1 LETPIS
7 ILKQYWG
14 HNQFRPLQADIVNA
28 AVEGKDVLAL
38 LPTGGGKSVCFQVP
52 ALLRGGICIVITP
65 LIALMR
71 DQVEQLKQRG
81 IEAAAVH
88 AAMSRFEVDVLLNN
102 CIYGNIKFLYVSPE
116 RLQTELFIARVKQ
129 MKVGLIAVDEA
140 HCISQWGY
148 DFRPPY
154 LKIASLRALKP
165 DVPVIALTATATTE
179 VRNDIIDKLELKDAS
194 VFQKSF
200 ARDNLSF
207 VVRKTENKDRKVLE
221 ILQKVKGSSIIYVR
235 SRKATQE
242 IAEWLVRKNISASFY
257 HAGLDF
263 DERTKRQDSWIQ
275 NQIRVIVATNAFGM
289 GIDKPDV
296 RVVIHLDLPENLES
310 YYQEAGRGGRDGLRC
325 YGVVIYQEA
334 DVSNLELKVEQ
345 SQPTPQ
351 FLKTVYQALCNYY
364 QLALGSSAGESYDFD
379 LSEFTERF
387 HLHPH
392 EVYIALKKL
401 EEEGLIQFNESFYS
415 PSTVHLLMDMGKL
428 YEFQVA
434 HARFDPIIKMLLR
447 LYGGELMSGFPKIA
461 ESSLAKGLKISPD
474 ETVNTLKHLHELQ
487 VVNYQPA
494 KDKPQVTFLMPRQ
507 DAEKLPLNIKRLE
520 ARKKLILD
528 KMKAMVSFVT
538 LTHRCRMQLIQD
550 YFNEVSYKKCGIC
563 DVCVEERKKENQN
576 AFDDLRNEVTSVLKK
591 SPLTVEQLEELIA
604 PKEHELFVDV
614 VREMV
619 DEGILAYDNV
629 WKLSLAKQK
638 H

>member
-1 LETPIS
+1 METPLS
-7 ILKQYWG
+7 ILKKYWG
-14 HNQFRPLQADIVNA
+14 YSQFRPLQAEIVDASLN
-28 AVEGKDVLAL
+28 GKDVLAL

-52 ALLRGGICIVITP
+52 ALLRDGICIVITP
-65 LIALMR
+65 LIALMK

-81 IEAAAVH
+81 IYAAAVH

-102 CIYGNIKFLYVSPE
+102 CIYGSVKFLYVSPE
-116 RLQTELFIARVKQ
+116 RLQTELFIERVKQ
-129 MKVGLIAVDEA
+129 MNVGLIAVDEA

-148 DFRPPY
+148 DFRPSY
-154 LKIASLRALKP
+154 LKISTLRELKP
-165 DVPVIALTATATTE
+165 DVPMIALTATATSE
-179 VRNDIIDKLELKDAS
+179 VRTDILEKLELKDAS

-207 VVRKTENKDRKVLE
+207 VVRKTENKEKKVLE
-221 ILQKVKGSSIIYVR
+221 ILQKVKGSAIIYVR

-242 IAEWLVRKNISASFY
+242 IADWLVRKNISASFY
-257 HAGLDF
+257 NAGLDF
-263 DERTKRQDSWIQ
+263 DERTKRQDRWIQ

-310 YYQEAGRGGRDGLRC
+310 YYQEAGRAGRDGLRC
-325 YGVVIYQEA
+325 FGVVLYQEA

-345 SQPTPQ
+345 SQPSPQ
-351 FLKTVYQALCNYY
+351 FLKTAYQALCNYY

-379 LSEFTERF
+379 LGDFTDRF
-387 HLHPH
+387 HLHPN

-415 PSTVHLLMDMGKL
+415 PSTVHLLMDKAKL
-428 YEFQVA
+428 YEFQIA

-447 LYGGELMSGFPKIA
+447 LYGGELISGFPKVS
-461 ESSLAKGLKISPD
+461 ESNLAKGLKISR
-474 ETVNTLKHLHELQ
+474 EEIVSTLKHLSELK
-487 VVNYQPA
+487 VITYQQA
-494 KDKPQVTFLMPRQ
+494 KEKPQVTFVMPRQ
-507 DAEKLPLNIKRLE
+507 DADKLPLDLKRLA

-563 DVCVEERKKENQN
+563 DVCIEERKKDNKN
-576 AFDDLRNEVTSVLKK
+576 AFDELRDEVTNVLKK
-591 SPLTVEQLEELIA
+591 KPLTVEQVEELIA
-604 PKEHELFVDV
+604 PKDHELFVDV

-619 DEGILAYDNV
+619 DEGVLAYDSV
-629 WKLSLAKQK
+629 WKLSLSKQK
-638 H
+638 R

>member
-1 LETPIS
+1 LETPLS
-7 ILKQYWG
+7 ILKKYWG
-14 HNQFRPLQADIVNA
+14 YNQFRPLQAEIVNA
-28 AVEGKDVLAL
+28 SIQGKDVLAL

-65 LIALMR
+65 LIALMK

-81 IEAAAVH
+81 IDAAAVH

-102 CIYGNIKFLYVSPE
+102 CIYGSVKFLYVSPE
-116 RLQTELFIARVKQ
+116 RLQTELFIERVKQ
-129 MKVGLIAVDEA
+129 MNVGLIAVDEA

-148 DFRPPY
+148 DFRPSY
-154 LKIASLRALKP
+154 LKIASLRILKP
-165 DVPVIALTATATTE
+165 DVPVMALTATATAE
-179 VRNDIIDKLELKDAS
+179 VRTDIIEKLELKDADI
-194 VFQKSF
+194 FQKSF

-207 VVRKTENKDRKVLE
+207 VVRKTENKEKKVLE
-221 ILQKVKGSSIIYVR
+221 ILQKVKGSAIIYVR

-242 IAEWLVRKNISASFY
+242 IAEWLVRKNVSASFY

-263 DERTKRQDSWIQ
+263 NERTKRQDKWIQ

-310 YYQEAGRGGRDGLRC
+310 YYQEAGRAGRDGLRC
-325 YGVVIYQEA
+325 FGVVLYQEA

-345 SQPTPQ
+345 SQPSPQ

-364 QLALGSSAGESYDFD
+364 QLALGSSSGESYDFD
-379 LSEFTERF
+379 LNDFTERF
-387 HLHPH
+387 HLHAN

-415 PSTVHLLMDMGKL
+415 PSTLHLLMDKAKL
-428 YEFQVA
+428 YEFQIA
-434 HARFDPIIKMLLR
+434 HARFDPLIKMLLR
-447 LYGGELMSGFPKIA
+447 LYGGELLSGFPKVA
-461 ESSLAKGLKISPD
+461 ESNIAKGLKIPTQ
-474 ETVNTLKHLHELQ
+474 EVVGTLKHLHELQ
-487 VVNYQPA
+487 VIAYQPV
-494 KDKPQVTFLMPRQ
+494 KEKPQVTFVMPRQ
-507 DAEKLPLNIKRLE
+507 DAERLPIDLKRLL

-563 DVCVEERKKENQN
+563 DVCIEERKRENRN

-591 SPLTVEQLEELIA
+591 KSLTVEQVEELIA
-604 PKEHELFVDV
+604 PKDHELFVDV

-619 DEGILAYDNV
+619 DEGVLAYDSV
-629 WKLSLAKQK
+629 WKLSFIKQK
-638 H
+638 R

>member
-1 LETPIS
+1 LETPLS
-7 ILKQYWG
+7 ILEKYWG
-14 HNQFRPLQADIVNA
+14 YTQFRPLQADIVNA

-52 ALLRGGICIVITP
+52 ALLREGICIVITP
-65 LIALMR
+65 LIALMK
-71 DQVEQLKQRG
+71 DQVEQLRQRG

-102 CIYGNIKFLYVSPE
+102 CIYGSIKFLYVSPE
-116 RLQTELFIARVKQ
+116 RLQTELFIERVKQ

-148 DFRPPY
+148 DFRPSY
-154 LKIASLRALKP
+154 LKIASLRTLIP
-165 DVPVIALTATATTE
+165 DVPVIALTATATAE
-179 VRNDIIDKLELKDAS
+179 VRDDILDKLELREAS

-207 VVRKTENKDRKVLE
+207 VVRKTENKERKVLE
-221 ILQKVKGSSIIYVR
+221 ILQKVKGSAIIYVR

-242 IAEWLVRKNISASFY
+242 IAEWLIRKNISASFY

-263 DERTKRQDSWIQ
+263 EERTKRQDSWIQ

-325 YGVVIYQEA
+325 YGVIIYQEA

-379 LSEFTERF
+379 LSDFTERF
-387 HLHPH
+387 HLRPH
-392 EVYIALKKL
+392 EVYVALKKL
-401 EEEGLIQFNESFYS
+401 EEEGFIQFNESFYS
-415 PSTVHLLMDMGKL
+415 PSTLHLLMDKGKL

-447 LYGGELMSGFPKIA
+447 LYGGELISGFPKIA
-461 ESSLAKGLKISPD
+461 ESYLAKGLKISIE
-474 ETVNTLKHLHELQ
+474 ETVDTLKHLHELQ
-487 VVNYQPA
+487 VVTYQQA

-520 ARKKLILD
+520 ARMKLILD

-563 DVCVEERKKENQN
+563 DVCIEERKKENKN
-576 AFDDLRNEVTSVLKK
+576 AFDDLRNEVASVLKK
-591 SPLTVEQLEELIA
+591 KPLTVEQVEELIA
-604 PKEHELFVDV
+604 PKNHELFVDV

-619 DEGILAYDNV
+619 DEGVLAYDNV
-629 WKLSLAKQK
+629 WKLSLTKQK

>member
-1 LETPIS
+1 METPLS
-7 ILKQYWG
+7 ILQKYWG
-14 HNQFRPLQADIVNA
+14 YNQFRPLQADIVNA
-28 AVEGKDVLAL
+28 SLQGKDVLAL

-52 ALLRGGICIVITP
+52 ALLREGICIVITP
-65 LIALMR
+65 LIALMK

-81 IEAAAVH
+81 IDAAAVH
-88 AAMSRFEVDVLLNN
+88 AAMSRFQVDVLLNN
-102 CIYGNIKFLYVSPE
+102 CIYGSVKFLYVSPE

-148 DFRPPY
+148 DFRPSY
-154 LKIASLRALKP
+154 LKIASLRTLKP
-165 DVPVIALTATATTE
+165 DVPVIALTATATAE
-179 VRNDIIDKLELKDAS
+179 VRVDIVEKLELKNVDI
-194 VFQKSF
+194 FQKSF

-207 VVRKTENKDRKVLE
+207 VVRKTENKERKVLE
-221 ILQKVKGSSIIYVR
+221 ILQKVKGSAIIYVR

-242 IAEWLVRKNISASFY
+242 IAERLIKKNISASFY

-263 DERTKRQDSWIQ
+263 DERTKRQDKWIQ

-310 YYQEAGRGGRDGLRC
+310 YYQEAGRAGRDGLRC
-325 YGVVIYQEA
+325 YGVVLFQEA

-345 SQPTPQ
+345 SQPSPQ
-351 FLKTVYQALCNYY
+351 FLKTVYQALCNFY

-379 LSEFTERF
+379 LNDFTDRF
-387 HLHPH
+387 HLHPN

-415 PSTVHLLMDMGKL
+415 PSTVHLLMDKAKL
-428 YEFQVA
+428 YEFQIA

-447 LYGGELMSGFPKIA
+447 LLGGELISGFPKIS
-461 ESSLAKGLKISPD
+461 ESSIAKGLKIPTD
-474 ETVNTLKHLHELQ
+474 EVVNTLKHLHELQ
-487 VVNYQPA
+487 VVAYQPA
-494 KDKPQVTFLMPRQ
+494 KEKPQVTYMMPRQ
-507 DAEKLPLNIKRLE
+507 DAERLPLNLKRIE

-550 YFNEVSYKKCGIC
+550 YFNEISYEKCGIC
-563 DVCVEERKKENQN
+563 DVCIEERKKDNRN

-591 SPLTVEQLEELIA
+591 KSLTVEQVEELIA
-604 PKEHELFVDV
+604 PKDHELFVDV

-619 DEGILAYDNV
+619 DEGVLVYDGV
-629 WKLSLAKQK
+629 WKLSLIKQK
-638 H
+638 R